1 MQKMISALKDRV
13 SNALIADRDNHIYR
27 CHRSIFTDEQLFNL
41 EMKYIFCLLYTSD
54 AADEVRRV

>member
-27 CHRSIFTDEQLFNL
+27 CHRSIFTDEQLFN
-41 EMKYIFCLLYTSD
+41 CLLYTSD
-54 AADEVRRV
+54 AADDSWFV